1 MGIER
6 IPVGGITPVRPVAAP
21 ERAAGAAAPPVPLS
35 AADWEKR
42 IGPPYIDDVSAEAK
56 SEAATRLEKQAQCE
70 TCRNR
75 KYKDGSDDP
84 SVSFQTPTKIAP
96 QNAARAVAGH
106 EREHV
111 AHEQADAKREGREV
125 VSQSVTI
132 HTSVCPD
139 CGRVYVSGG
148 TTRTTTQDK
157 QDAPKVENKDK

>member
-1 MGIER
+1 L
-6 IPVGGITPVRPVAAP
+6 
-21 ERAAGAAAPPVPLS
+21 PVPAT
-35 AADWEKR
+35 AADWEKK
-42 IGPPYIDDVSAEAK
+42 IGPPYIDDVSDEAK
-56 SEAATRLEKQAQCE
+56 TESATRLQKQAECQ
-70 TCRNR
+70 TCKNR

-84 SVSFQTPTKIAP
+84 SVSFQTPTKISP

-111 AHEQADAKREGREV
+111 VHEQADAKREGREV

-148 TTRTTTQDK
+148 TTRTSTREK
-157 QDAPKVENKDK
+157 SDAPEPIEQNQEQELSRGE